1 MGDEPT
7 ALPVSPPIF
16 VPAAVTSAR
25 AERAPWVVAA
35 AGLSVIGLPITLA
48 LAFGTRDGDFQRWS
62 WQPFLPAAGWSVL
75 VMALAAVAL
84 AVPRG
89 NVRVKAAILGTALL
103 IVSGLVVA
111 AA

>member
-16 VPAAVTSAR
+16 VPAAVTSAP

-62 WQPFLPAAGWSVL
+62 WQPFLPGAGWGVL
-75 VMALAAVAL
+75 VMRRLPAAEAPAHRRERRRVSPTALAA
-84 AVPRG
+84 G
-89 NVRVKAAILGTALL
+89 
-103 IVSGLVVA
+103 
-111 AA
+111 